1 MFVWNWIA
9 PDHFTDWEGTSG
21 GPVDSHHQHQTWQTG
36 ISLPFPWL
44 EPGADGRSKREFEQ
58 NSGRRVR
65 GRVGGGPER
74 ERGRE
79 ARSGVDRRGDMLR
92 YGSGRTVSTTTTTT
106 TTTEDSPESL
116 SEVRSPR
123 DSGHWN
129 YPSVSPLF
137 TPPSF
142 LYFAN
147 SPVFFSPTLL
157 CLSLVAF
164 NSVATCFLLVF
175 LNFPS

>member
-1 MFVWNWIA
+1 M
-9 PDHFTDWEGTSG
+9 
-21 GPVDSHHQHQTWQTG
+21 
-36 ISLPFPWL
+36 
-44 EPGADGRSKREFEQ
+44 
-58 NSGRRVR
+58 R

-137 TPPSF
+137 SPPSF

-175 LNFPS
+175 LNFPSQHFLVHFQFMFVIGCVHLQEHVMGAECAAGRAVMFI